1 MPLSAMIKISLRLRA
16 ATTEDTDAIIRLVRD
31 HAAIVGEQNPIT
43 ASYVAAYLAFEHNS
57 ILLAE
62 SDGRIIGLMSY
73 SIRPDLQHAAN
84 VCLIEELI
92 VASEWRRQGVGRAL
106 MTRLF
111 DRLNSFQCAE
121 VSVAVMPDNSSAIRF
136 YQSQGLTDEALFLE
150 KHF

>member
-1 MPLSAMIKISLRLRA
+1 MIKTSLRLRA
-16 ATTEDTDAIIRLVRD
+16 ATTEDTDAIVRLVRE
-31 HAAIVGEQNPIT
+31 HAAIAGEQSPIT
-43 ASYVAAYLAFEHNS
+43 APYVAAYLAFEHNG

-62 SDGRIIGLMSY
+62 SDGQIIGLMSY
-73 SIRPDLQHAAN
+73 SIRPDLYHAAN
-84 VCLIEELI
+84 ACLIEELI

-106 MTRLF
+106 MTRLL

>member
-1 MPLSAMIKISLRLRA
+1 MPQSAMIKTSLRIRS
-16 ATTEDTDAIIRLVRD
+16 ATTKDSDATVRLVRE
-31 HAAIVGEQNPIT
+31 HTAIAGEQSLIS
-43 ASYVAAYLAFEHNS
+43 ASYVATYLTFEHNG

-62 SDGRIIGLMSY
+62 SDGQIIGLMSY
-73 SIRPDLQHAAN
+73 SIRPDLHHAAN

-106 MTRLF
+106 MTNLL
-111 DRLNSFQCAE
+111 DRLDSLQCAG